1 MPAAHMGTLGG
12 GMSLFGHDA
21 AQDRDYVLQTIEGG
35 GWGARPWEDGESASV
50 SVCQGDVR
58 NSPIETIEL
67 KTPVRV
73 DRRALRPGSGGAGKF
88 RGGLGMITQMT
99 NLSEGRWSLSNS
111 GRRKL
116 PPWGLWGGSHGMASV
131 NRVRRPGETAFRDD
145 DPVRALLPAGS
156 SVIVE
161 TAGGGGWG
169 DPLERDPLLVRRDVL
184 EELISRAAASAEY
197 GVVLGAGDVV
207 DEAATQALRAQRGK
221 AAAAH
226 G

>member
-1 MPAAHMGTLGG
+1 
-12 GMSLFGHDA
+12 
-21 AQDRDYVLQTIEGG
+21 
-35 GWGARPWEDGESASV
+35 
-50 SVCQGDVR
+50 VCQGDVR

-73 DRRALRPGSGGAGKF
+73 DRRALRPGSGGAGKY

-116 PPWGLWGGSHGMASV
+116 PPWGLWGGLHGAASV
-131 NRVRRPGETAFRDD
+131 NRVRRAGETAFRDE
-145 DPVRALLPAGS
+145 DPVRALLPAGT

-169 DPLERDPLLVRRDVL
+169 DPLDRDPLLVRRDVL
-184 EELISRAAASAEY
+184 EEFVSRAAAAADY
-197 GVVLGAGDVV
+197 GVVLDGDDAL
-207 DEAATQALRAQRGK
+207 DERATDELRAARRKGRTT
-221 AAAAH
+221 H

>member
-1 MPAAHMGTLGG
+1 
-12 GMSLFGHDA
+12 
-21 AQDRDYVLQTIEGG
+21 
-35 GWGARPWEDGESASV
+35 
-50 SVCQGDVR
+50 
-58 NSPIETIEL
+58 
-67 KTPVRV
+67 
-73 DRRALRPGSGGAGKF
+73 
-88 RGGLGMITQMT
+88 
-99 NLSEGRWSLSNS
+99 LSNS

-116 PPWGLWGGSHGMASV
+116 PPWGLWGGLHGTASV

-184 EELISRAAASAEY
+184 EEFISRAAGVDDY
-197 GVVLGAGDVV
+197 GVVLRADDTVDDGATED
-207 DEAATQALRAQRGK
+207 ARAQRRK
-221 AAAAH
+221 ARATH